1 LSEALTDNL
10 SQIKT
15 LFQDSTSGIG
25 VQLLSYIDQ
34 QISEGGDLIEKQDR
48 LTEQSTDID
57 DQIERMESFV
67 QMRREQLIS
76 SFVSMEQ
83 AQQQINQ
90 QMSFLSSRLGVST
103 GQ

>member
-1 LSEALTDNL
+1 L

-34 QISEGGDLIEKQDR
+34 QIGEDGDLIEKQDR